1 MDQVPT
7 APGPL
12 PPPPTARRGSARWIW
27 ILAAVLLLLLLVGL
41 IVMLGQP
48 RPASRSAVFVN
59 LTGTVFGCSHGTA
72 CATVAFIGG
81 EVFGDG
87 EARTGAASEADLQ
100 TASTAFRLEANAT
113 LQFQEVSDSATRLV
127 LALGRLF
134 VSHNAAGQDQI
145 TVEAGQERIDALDT
159 RFAVVVDAQGI
170 YVGVPDIPGPGGA
183 PPGSVRVTLYGAQT
197 VIPAGYELRQAP
209 DALLGKPTPISA
221 IERRLWFSLSQW
233 P

>member
-12 PPPPTARRGSARWIW
+12 LPPPARRGLPRWLW
-27 ILAAVLLLLLLVGL
+27 ALVALLLLVLVVGL
-41 IVMLGQP
+41 VALLGN
-48 RPASRSAVFVN
+48 RAPASRSAVFVN
-59 LTGTVFGCSHGTA
+59 LTGTVFGCPHGTGCTTA
-72 CATVAFIGG
+72 AFIGG

-87 EARTGAASEADLQ
+87 EARTGAASESDLQ
-100 TASTAFRLEANAT
+100 TSSTAFRLEANAT

-170 YVGVPDIPGPGGA
+170 YVGVPYIPGPGGA

-209 DALLGKPTPISA
+209 DAPLGKPTPISA
-221 IERRLWFSLSQW
+221 LERRLWFSLSQW